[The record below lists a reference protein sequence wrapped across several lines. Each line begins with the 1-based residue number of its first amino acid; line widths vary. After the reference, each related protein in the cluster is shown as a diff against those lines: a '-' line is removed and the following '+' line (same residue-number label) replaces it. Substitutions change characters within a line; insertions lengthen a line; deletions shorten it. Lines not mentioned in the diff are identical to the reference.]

1 MLGGRGMRPREKEV
15 DPVQF
20 DLGIQGLGYLVIFS
34 LIFGVAA
41 QLLLGGRAHTHWLW
55 AIGAV
60 GWFVGGLFF
69 SEVLFATATV
79 DEIQPIIDGLALDES
94 LLGGLIG
101 GIAAVVITLL
111 VAGSRPSHRPMS
123 T

>member
-1 MLGGRGMRPREKEV
+1 M
-15 DPVQF
+15 QF
-20 DLGIQGLGYLVIFS
+20 DLGLQGMAILIAIS
-34 LIFGVAA
+34 LLFGVGA

-55 AIGAV
+55 LIGAA

-69 SEVLFATATV
+69 SEVLFATATE

-101 GIAAVVITLL
+101 GAAAVLVTLL
-111 VAGSRPSHRPMS
+111 ASGTMTTHRP
-123 T
+123 TPT